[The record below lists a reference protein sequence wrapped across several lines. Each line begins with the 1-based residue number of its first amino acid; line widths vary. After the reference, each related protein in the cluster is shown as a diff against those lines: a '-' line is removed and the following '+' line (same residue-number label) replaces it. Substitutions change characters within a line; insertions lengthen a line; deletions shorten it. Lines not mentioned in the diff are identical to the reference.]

1 LKKEEGK
8 ILADN
13 GSVRP
18 SPHEIMVIDD
28 NPTILKLLSK
38 ILVEKGYVVRPA
50 VDGAM
55 ALESVTAHLP
65 DLILLDVKMT
75 DLDGFQVCR
84 ILKSKA
90 YSKDIPIIFISA
102 LDDTEQKIEGF
113 KAGGVD
119 YITKPFQSDEV
130 LARVKTHLELREL
143 TERLEQKVDERTTEL
158 TQANLYLQSEI
169 AQRIRTEQAL
179 QQAHDNLELMVEKRT
194 AELSMKNRQLT
205 IALDKRRKTEQ
216 ALRQSEITYRT
227 IFETTACATMII
239 EQDATLSLVN
249 TEFENL
255 TGYTKEQIEGKIKWT
270 KFIVKEDL
278 TRMKEYHQLRRTNP
292 KISPRNYECR
302 VIGKNGHIRNI
313 FVTVGMMPESNRS
326 VASFLDVSK
335 LKNIEKT
342 LRESESRL
350 RYLSSRLLAAQETER
365 QRISLEI
372 HDELGQNLAVLKL
385 QLNALA
391 GRLRKDQSALKN
403 ELKEMLGFIDHIIE
417 EMRRI
422 SRDLSPAIIQDLD
435 LCRSLEWMLH
445 DFSKHTGIDVSK
457 KMIDIDAMF
466 NSKEQI
472 IIYRI
477 FQEALNNI
485 RKHALAQHVRVSITR
500 DNENVCIAIED
511 NGQGFD
517 LDEVWNRHVAQ
528 RGLGIASLEERTRM
542 LGGIFDLT
550 TKVDE
555 GTRLTLTIPQ
565 RPKRGDA

>member
-1 LKKEEGK
+1 M
-8 ILADN
+8 ADHDFER
-13 GSVRP
+13 S

-38 ILVEKGYVVRPA
+38 ILKEKGYVVRPA
-50 VDGAM
+50 ADGAM
-55 ALESVTAHLP
+55 ALESVAARLP

-75 DLDGFQVCR
+75 NLDGFQVCR

-130 LARVKTHLELREL
+130 LVRVKTHLSLREL
-143 TERLEQKVDERTTEL
+143 TERLEQKVDERTAEL
-158 TQANLYLQSEI
+158 TQANLYLQDEI
-169 AQRIRTEQAL
+169 EQRTRTERAL
-179 QQAHDNLELMVEKRT
+179 QQAHDNLEQMVEKRT

-205 IALDKRRKTEQ
+205 AALDKHRKTEQ
-216 ALRQSEITYRT
+216 ALRESEITYRT
-227 IFETTACATMII
+227 IFETTASATMII
-239 EQDATLSLVN
+239 DEDATLSLVN

-255 TGYTKEQIEGKIKWT
+255 TGYAKEQIEGKIKWT
-270 KFIVKEDL
+270 EFVVEEDL
-278 TRMKEYHQLRRTNP
+278 AMMKEYHQLRRIDP
-292 KISPRNYECR
+292 KAPPRNYECR
-302 VIGKNGHIRNI
+302 AIGKDGHTRDI
-313 FVTVGMMPESNRS
+313 FVTVAMMPGSNRS

-335 LKNIEKT
+335 LKNIENT

-385 QLNALA
+385 QLTALA
-391 GRLRKDQSALKN
+391 GKLRKDQGALKADT
-403 ELKEMLGFIDHIIE
+403 KDMLGFIDHIIE

-422 SRDLSPAIIQDLD
+422 SRDLSPAIIQDLK

-445 DFSKHTGIDVSK
+445 DFSKHTGIDVSQ

-466 NSKEQI
+466 NPREQI

-485 RKHALAQHVRVSITR
+485 RKHAMARHVNVAVNK
-500 DNENVCIAIED
+500 DDENVCIAIED
-511 NGQGFD
+511 NGNGFD
-517 LDEVWNRHVAQ
+517 FDEVWNRHVAQ
-528 RGLGIASLEERTRM
+528 RGLGISSLEERTRM
-542 LGGIFDLT
+542 LGGIFDLK
-550 TKVDE
+550 TKEGE
-555 GTRLTLTIPQ
+555 GTCLTLTLP
-565 RPKRGDA
+565 PGSKRCES

>member
-1 LKKEEGK
+1 MSTHGF
-8 ILADN
+8 
-13 GSVRP
+13 VRS
-18 SPHEIMVIDD
+18 SPYEIMVIDD
-28 NPTILKLLSK
+28 NPTILILLSE
-38 ILVEKGYVVRPA
+38 ILKEKGYMVRPTA
-50 VDGAM
+50 DGAM
-55 ALESVTAHLP
+55 ALKSVTARVP

-75 DLDGFQVCR
+75 NLDGFQVCR

-90 YSKDIPIIFISA
+90 HSRDIPIIFISA

-130 LARVKTHLELREL
+130 LARVETHLKLREL

-158 TQANLYLQSEI
+158 TQANIYLQNEI
-169 AQRIRTEQAL
+169 KQRARTECAL
-179 QQAHDNLELMVEKRT
+179 QQAHDNLEQMVEKRT
-194 AELSMKNRQLT
+194 AEISLKNHQLT
-205 IALDKRRKTEQ
+205 AALDKHRETEQ
-216 ALRQSEITYRT
+216 ALRESEITYRT
-227 IFETTACATMII
+227 IFETTASATMII
-239 EQDATLSLVN
+239 EEDATLSLVN

-255 TGYTKEQIEGKIKWT
+255 TGYAKEQIEGKIKWT
-270 KFIVKEDL
+270 DFIVEEDL
-278 TRMKEYHQLRRTNP
+278 VMMKEYHQLRRINP
-292 KISPRNYECR
+292 KAPPRNYECR
-302 VIGKNGHIRNI
+302 AIGKGGHIRNI
-313 FVTVGMMPESNRS
+313 FVTVAMMPGSNRS

-391 GRLRKDQSALKN
+391 GRLRKDQSALKT
-403 ELKEMLGFIDHIIE
+403 ELKKMLEFIDNIIE

-422 SRDLSPAIIQDLD
+422 SRDLSPAIIQDLK

-445 DFSKHTGIDVSK
+445 DFTQHTGINVTK
-457 KMIDIDAMF
+457 KMIDINTMF
-466 NSKEQI
+466 NSREQL

-485 RKHALAQHVRVSITR
+485 RKHAMAHHVCVAISKDDI
-500 DNENVCIAIED
+500 NVCITIED
-511 NGQGFD
+511 NGKGFD
-517 LDEVWNRHVAQ
+517 LDEVWTRHVAQ
-528 RGLGIASLEERTRM
+528 RGLGISSLEERTRM
-542 LGGIFDLT
+542 LGGVFGLKTNEGQGTCLT
-550 TKVDE
+550 F
-555 GTRLTLTIPQ
+555 TIPSG
-565 RPKRGDA
+565 RKRGES